1 MWESMPETEKAVFRK
16 RSEEDRARFNRETEE
31 YKLSQASATSP
42 PQQQQQPQTVKV
54 VYLGRNEASPK
65 SSPQK
70 EEENSLFSTPGSQGS
85 LSNFQPQVWD
95 VTENKCLLDN
105 CSQVNN
111 LRI

>member
-1 MWESMPETEKAVFRK
+1 MPETEKAVFRK

-95 VTENKCLLDN
+95 VTENKCLLDD